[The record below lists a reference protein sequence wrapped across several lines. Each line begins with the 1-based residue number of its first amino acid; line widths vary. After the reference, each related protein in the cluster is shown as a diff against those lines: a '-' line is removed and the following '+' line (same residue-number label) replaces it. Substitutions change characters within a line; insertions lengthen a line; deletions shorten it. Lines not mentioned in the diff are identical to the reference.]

1 MRRIAVLLGIA
12 GMMALSLP
20 ASGAPTEPF
29 SFDYEFDCGGTFT
42 VLGAY
47 EEWSQEKTLDNQVVL
62 LVHATRTYTVD
73 GESRPFF
80 RFVSSFVDRNYV
92 NHSGE
97 TNDFRAG
104 LDEGFIGHT
113 SFNYSTGEEA
123 IHGQETL
130 SPDDQACG
138 LLTG

>member
-12 GMMALSLP
+12 GMMALSLT
-20 ASGAPTEPF
+20 ASAAPTEPF
-29 SFDYEFDCGGTFT
+29 SFDYEYECGGTN

-62 LVHATRTYTVD
+62 IVHVTRTYTVE

-80 RFVSSFVDRNYV
+80 RFVSAFVDRNYV
-92 NHSGE
+92 NQSGQ
-97 TNDFRAG
+97 TKDFRAG
-104 LDEGFIGHT
+104 IDEAFIGHT

-138 LLTG
+138 VFTR